1 MANPFGNSGAPP
13 AIPARG
19 KAGLETEEEAQEPE
33 RTLMTKQACL
43 IYKIPPQVNCQR
55 PSLFRVSVGTHK

>member
-1 MANPFGNSGAPP
+1 MANPFSNSGSAPP

-19 KAGLETEEEAQEPE
+19 KAGLGEEAEPGEPE

-43 IYKIPPQVNCQR
+43 IYKIPPQV
-55 PSLFRVSVGTHK
+55 KE

>member
-1 MANPFGNSGAPP
+1 MANPFSNPGPGAPP

-19 KAGLETEEEAQEPE
+19 KAGPGEEAEPQEPE

-43 IYKIPPQVNCQR
+43 IYKIPPQVNGSR
-55 PSLFRVSVGTHK
+55 LLG